1 VEAALSAGGIKKRLL
16 IVWLVLLGLIA
27 TVAIVNY
34 ERDKPAK
41 DLPGTVIADERAL
54 LPEPISRLGVIEI
67 ARAGGVHRFERDSV
81 GAWFYH
87 GAHSNAT
94 QEHGHIADP
103 VQAERIAKAF
113 EAFERT
119 RMERRFELDTKND
132 EYGVVS
138 PQMFIMV
145 YRPGELQPRARFA
158 VGNLAPDRVSRYV
171 LVVGTP
177 LVVTI
182 ADYQI
187 VNLLD
192 LIAAVGTSAG

>member
-67 ARAGGVHRFERDSV
+67 ARAGGVHRFERDSI

-145 YRPGELQPRARFA
+145 YRPG
-158 VGNLAPDRVSRYV
+158 V